1 MDRNTRRLGGGR
13 ACLCQ
18 VGALLALGW
27 NRCGGCVRTSCLLFH
42 GQDQVIFFSRD
53 AEDAV
58 QAQPKNV
65 PKIAQFYPLKFLKLW
80 LETRHRRHH

>member
-18 VGALLALGW
+18 VGALLALVGIVVVVVYGRVASVSW
-27 NRCGGCVRTSCLLFH
+27 AGSSH
-42 GQDQVIFFSRD
+42 FFSRD

-65 PKIAQFYPLKFLKLW
+65 PKLLSFTFKVPEVVA
-80 LETRHRRHH
+80 